1 MGSFVLITGALGGLG
16 SALVHECAWRGYDLY
31 LTDRATDAATFIR
44 DIAEQYKVQ
53 VRYRPC
59 ELTSRESRNEFFTA
73 LEKEQCKFW
82 GLINVAG
89 RDFEGAFL
97 DQSRD
102 QLLYLINL
110 LIESLVDLSHAVL
123 RMRDPERR
131 FMLINISSLAGFFPM
146 PYKATYSAAKGFIR
160 NFSRALREEIKP
172 FGNVLVVTPAG
183 LPTTD
188 ESRRKMAA
196 HGFWGRLTRMDT
208 KTVARQTIQR
218 ALEEKATY
226 VPGLINRILASLGN
240 YVPDHLITDFV
251 GKRWRTVQTKNPV
264 FAKNKS

>member
-1 MGSFVLITGALGGLG
+1 MGSYVLITGALGGLG
-16 SALVHECAWRGYDLY
+16 GALVHECAGRGYDLY
-31 LTDRATDAATFIR
+31 LTDRAPDASAFIGE
-44 DIAEQYKVQ
+44 ISEKYKVQ

-59 ELTSRESRNEFFTA
+59 ELTSRESRTEFFAA
-73 LEKEQCKFW
+73 LEKEQCSFW

-89 RDFEGAFL
+89 RDYEGAFL

-102 QLLYLINL
+102 KLLYLINL
-110 LIESLVDLSHAVL
+110 LIEALVDLSHAVL
-123 RMRDPERR
+123 RMRDPGRR
-131 FMLINISSLAGFFPM
+131 FMLINISSLAGYFPM

-196 HGFWGRLTRMDT
+196 HGLWGRLTQMDT
-208 KTVARQTIQR
+208 QTVARQTVQR
-218 ALEEKATY
+218 ALKEKATY
-226 VPGLINRILASLGN
+226 VPGLINQILASLGN
-240 YVPDHLITDFV
+240 LVPDHLITDFV
-251 GKRWRTVQTKNPV
+251 GKRWRTVQTKNPI
-264 FAKNKS
+264 FAKKKS